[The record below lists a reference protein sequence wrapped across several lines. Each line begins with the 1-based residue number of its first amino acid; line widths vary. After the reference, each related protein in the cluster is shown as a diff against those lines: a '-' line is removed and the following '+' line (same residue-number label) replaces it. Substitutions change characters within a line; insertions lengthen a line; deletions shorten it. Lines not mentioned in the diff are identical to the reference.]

1 MAKIVF
7 CEDEEML
14 QKLIR
19 LVFRSTAHEV
29 HIASDG
35 LEGFALIER
44 EQPDLI
50 FTDVSMPGYDGFQLA
65 DAIKARPRLASI
77 PIIFVTAFAQ
87 RTDLEEGA
95 RHGATGYLLK
105 PFTAADLREMV
116 ESAIVPDGRWCI
128 GGSYEGGR
136 STEKH

>member
-116 ESAIVPDGRWCI
+116 ESAIVPDGRWC
-128 GGSYEGGR
+128 SR
-136 STEKH
+136 RKL